1 MKTVDLTP
9 FGFTPTESLVYATLL
24 RLGPT
29 TGYAVALASR
39 LARANAYGA
48 LEGLVTRGAATRVS
62 PARPVRYRPTD
73 PQALL
78 AHLATLQGEALDRLA
93 RALRDTAHPHEPATK
108 EVGGARAVA
117 NLILQLVARAE
128 RRVEGVLA
136 AELWRPTLPAWRHAS
151 RTGGATV
158 ELRIAGDVP
167 SGAEELT
174 SGSVAADAPTILVV
188 DEAQTVIT
196 AGAGDAIA
204 GLWSSHPLIVM
215 LARRSLGL
223 VAFLILLVTAACR
236 AAQIP
241 VEKRYPAGSPFRAQ
255 FRVVDGTRLRM
266 IDTGGGTPVVFIHGF
281 GASVY
286 SWRKTL
292 APVLAAG
299 YRVIAIDNRGFGF
312 SDKPAPTSRGSGG
325 EKVYTNAAYARLV
338 VALLDSLNLPS
349 AVLVGHSMGGAIA
362 AEVALAYPARVRGL
376 VLIDAAGFGVRWPG
390 VLTVGRWPGAG
401 GVAAA
406 LRGRWITERMLRST
420 YGDPSK
426 VTAEDV
432 DQYYAPVAEPGYSR
446 ALRGVLREFRFDTL
460 VGRLGAVAAPTLVIW
475 GAADRWIPV
484 GDGSR
489 LATEL
494 PRGAFIVLPRIGHAA
509 AEEDPDDV
517 NGLLI
522 TFLKEG
528 LPRVPENLAWSTPS
542 SQLWRSSSRSIP
554 PTRQRSAN

>member
-117 NLILQLVARAE
+117 NLILQLVGRAE

-188 DEAQTVIT
+188 DEAQTVVT

-236 AAQIP
+236 APQIP

-325 EKVYTNAAYARLV
+325 EKVYTNAAYARL
-338 VALLDSLNLPS
+338 
-349 AVLVGHSMGGAIA
+349 G
-362 AEVALAYPARVRGL
+362 GL

-542 SQLWRSSSRSIP
+542 S
-554 PTRQRSAN
+554 